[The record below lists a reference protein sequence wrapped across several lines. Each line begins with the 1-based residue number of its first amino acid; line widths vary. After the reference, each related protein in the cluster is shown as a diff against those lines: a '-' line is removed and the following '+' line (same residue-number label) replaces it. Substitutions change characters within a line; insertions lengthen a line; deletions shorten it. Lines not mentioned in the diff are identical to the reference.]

1 MQVPYYFVADF
12 EVILKTKKIQEYIP
26 CSFAYIKV
34 YYDGQLYSEKIYVR
48 LNTAQRFIIEI
59 TQEVMAI
66 YEEYKQSKPIIPLL
80 PEEEEI
86 YNNAEHCWVC
96 EKEFERLEEK
106 ARDHCHITDKYRE
119 AAHSAYNL
127 QLQIKVGEMHIPVI
141 FYNLSGYNSHRTR
154 LLIIKVTVE
163 NCCFTNSFYLT
174 FFLNSIG

>member
-12 EVILKTKKIQEYIP
+12 EAILKTKKIQEYIP

-106 ARDHCHITDKYRE
+106 
-119 AAHSAYNL
+119 
-127 QLQIKVGEMHIPVI
+127 
-141 FYNLSGYNSHRTR
+141 
-154 LLIIKVTVE
+154 
-163 NCCFTNSFYLT
+163 
-174 FFLNSIG
+174 